1 MNRSNERPSLRT
13 MASEDIKKLC
23 TSDYKRFYGL
33 RTDIRE
39 LVHAMLEIHH
49 EMKLQN
55 KGGAV

>member
-1 MNRSNERPSLRT
+1 

-39 LVHAMLEIHH
+39 LIHVMAEINYQLEL
-49 EMKLQN
+49 KN
-55 KGGAV
+55 KGGVA